1 MKRNHRKRTR
11 PSTALAQSSHSSH
24 DSAPQS
30 ADLLPPQRRRFP
42 RWQPAV
48 LCVCAVQLGAALVG
62 RLPVDDL
69 TRHTRHLGIALI
81 AAMVLAPIAARP
93 TRPWVRVLLAAA
105 LLLIALRWI
114 GPTPRLFSFPAE
126 KRLPR
131 CAAFAIALIP
141 LVAWLAEY
149 LDNPDEK
156 TGIRSALRLGIYL
169 PIATAAAAIVVV
181 SVDYQLLSLLDF
193 YIPFGDTPIRIADLV
208 FPALVAFCAWSAA
221 DAALDASQR
230 PDRARA
236 MHVAVAAL
244 LVIVGPVW
252 WTVRPPLAA
261 RALEPLLHGHSPDIF
276 SPYQAAQ
283 VLANHGDASDID
295 LLWDLVAAA
304 NANTGP
310 RDPTESLTWRS
321 YLINLLAQRDRPDT
335 AARLSQIFRAQPSPA
350 MAADA
355 ASVLADEH
363 RYETAPLLVR
373 YALWSWP
380 DDPPLERRCA
390 AALEQMRVPQAAAVI
405 LRDSGPAGGMPAMPT
420 ESIRLRLSRVLGSDV
435 SSFPLPGSADADQLT
450 WLHTQ
455 FTAAAAKGAN
465 PLSQPQQIEA
475 DQTVDAMYQYWAAQ
489 DLAQRDGVNLREQI
503 DFDSPDTAV
512 FAAQVKDYAD
522 RVAAAAAAATRHSS
536 H

>member
-1 MKRNHRKRTR
+1 
-11 PSTALAQSSHSSH
+11 
-24 DSAPQS
+24 
-30 ADLLPPQRRRFP
+30 
-42 RWQPAV
+42 
-48 LCVCAVQLGAALVG
+48 
-62 RLPVDDL
+62 
-69 TRHTRHLGIALI
+69 
-81 AAMVLAPIAARP
+81 
-93 TRPWVRVLLAAA
+93 
-105 LLLIALRWI
+105 
-114 GPTPRLFSFPAE
+114 
-126 KRLPR
+126 
-131 CAAFAIALIP
+131 
-141 LVAWLAEY
+141 
-149 LDNPDEK
+149 
-156 TGIRSALRLGIYL
+156 
-169 PIATAAAAIVVV
+169 
-181 SVDYQLLSLLDF
+181 
-193 YIPFGDTPIRIADLV
+193 
-208 FPALVAFCAWSAA
+208 
-221 DAALDASQR
+221 
-230 PDRARA
+230 